1 MKIQIMELEE
11 SVLCHLPNGE
21 QVEVTMV
28 QTEGEDAEPIAE
40 ISEAMRALQAHLE
53 HRGCL

>member
-1 MKIQIMELEE
+1 MKIQILEREE

-28 QTEGEDAEPIAE
+28 QTEGEDATPIEE
-40 ISEAMRALQAHLE
+40 ISEAMRALQKHLE
-53 HRGCL
+53 MRGCL